1 MVEQYQLVSW
11 IEGLLEGAFLL
22 ETTALLLTYRH
33 RKWRSARLS
42 FASGEKKKKWE
53 HPESLRYPSYGESTT
68 IMTVESIEVLSMS
81 TCLV

>member
-1 MVEQYQLVSW
+1 MEQYQLVSW

-42 FASGEKKKKWE
+42 FASGEKKKMEAPGVTKVSFLWRI
-53 HPESLRYPSYGESTT
+53 HDHYDS
-68 IMTVESIEVLSMS
+68 
-81 TCLV
+81 